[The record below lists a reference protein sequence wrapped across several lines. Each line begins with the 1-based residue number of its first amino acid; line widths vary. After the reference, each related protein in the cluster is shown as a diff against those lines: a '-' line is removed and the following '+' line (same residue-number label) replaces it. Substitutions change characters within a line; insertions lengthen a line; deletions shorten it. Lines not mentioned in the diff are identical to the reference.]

1 MFEQYKKAIESS
13 NIVSKTDIHGIITFA
28 NDEFCNI
35 SGYSRDELIGKDHN
49 IVRHPDVPDENFKK
63 LWEVILAK
71 KTYKGT
77 VKNLAK
83 DGSSFYVNTTII
95 PILDNNGDIEEFI
108 AIRYDVTKEVELQ
121 LALDDKQKILFSQA
135 RFASLG
141 QMIANIAHQWRQPL
155 TELNLS
161 LYSLKSALDQKS
173 PEQIEAC
180 YQDAKETIKSMSQ
193 TIEDFQNFFN
203 PNKNIEPFNPI
214 DSLNDALAIMKK
226 ALSKEHITI
235 NTSLDTNIQIMGISN
250 ELTQIFIN
258 LLQNAKDAMS
268 DIGDSE
274 KTIYIQMSVEE
285 DNIVITVQDSG
296 HGIKEDILEKIFEP
310 YFSTKHAS
318 KGTGLGLFMSRMI
331 VQQSLG
337 GTIYAKNNEQGALF
351 TIKIPL
357 QV

>member
-13 NIVSKTDIHGIITFA
+13 NIVSKTDIYGIITFA

-49 IVRHPDVPDENFKK
+49 IVRHPDIPDENFKK

-95 PILDNNGDIEEFI
+95 PILNNSGDIEEFI

-161 LYSLKSALDQKS
+161 LYSLKSSLGQKS
-173 PEQIEAC
+173 PEQIEVC

-214 DSLNDALAIMKK
+214 DSLSDALAIMKK
-226 ALSKEHITI
+226 ALSKEHISI
-235 NTSLDTNIQIMGISN
+235 NTSLNTNMQITGMSN

-274 KTIYIQMSVEE
+274 KTIYIQMSIEE
-285 DNIVITVQDSG
+285 DNIVTTVQDSG
-296 HGIKEDILEKIFEP
+296 HGIKEGILEEIFEP
-310 YFSTKHAS
+310 YFSTKHAG